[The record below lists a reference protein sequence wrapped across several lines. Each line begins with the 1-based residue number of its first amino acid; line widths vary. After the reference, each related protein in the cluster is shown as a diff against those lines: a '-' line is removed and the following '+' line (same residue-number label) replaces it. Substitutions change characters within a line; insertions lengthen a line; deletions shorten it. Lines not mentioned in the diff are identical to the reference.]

1 MLRKRG
7 QVSPSQGR
15 GQDQKAKDFV
25 HNFPD
30 TISATT
36 GQRCMTSAILLRMDG
51 GMCAWALVC
60 VSLGTHAGTGAEI
73 EWGFDLT
80 LKVLTVRDE
89 ETDLNKLL

>member
-1 MLRKRG
+1 
-7 QVSPSQGR
+7 
-15 GQDQKAKDFV
+15 
-25 HNFPD
+25 
-30 TISATT
+30 
-36 GQRCMTSAILLRMDG
+36 MDG